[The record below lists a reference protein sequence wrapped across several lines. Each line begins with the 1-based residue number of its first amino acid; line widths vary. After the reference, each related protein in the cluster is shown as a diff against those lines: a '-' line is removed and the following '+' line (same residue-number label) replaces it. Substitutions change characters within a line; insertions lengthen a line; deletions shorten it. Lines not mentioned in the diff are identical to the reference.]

1 MDIATQQLGCD
12 RHVFNPALINM
23 EVHDAGEGWVE
34 YVNSDGEIVRNEK
47 REWR

>member
-1 MDIATQQLGCD
+1 
-12 RHVFNPALINM
+12 VFNPALINM